1 MVTHSRDKK
10 LYQKNTEHF
19 NNNAA
24 RDERLWGENG
34 LHLKKKAK
42 GCAFVVRFRSP
53 TGKRKD
59 ITLGKYGV
67 MPLEQAKNK
76 ALLIASEGIDR
87 KDPLEERRKRKL
99 ELARLESSTV
109 GSFYYGYYTDFQES
123 KKDGQGSLLRIKKHF
138 NHWFTKP
145 MSEVTPNDVDIWFRS
160 AKKQGTKFSTI
171 KRNYAAF
178 KALLNL
184 AVKQNII
191 KANPIVDKHL
201 NKPFEEDDD
210 IKEKRRFL
218 HQEEIQGLLKGVE
231 LREAELIKESDDIH
245 WMRPFLMV
253 LLTTG
258 FRSGDVYG
266 LRWNEVDLQ
275 FSHSITKVIE
285 KTSEKHTKARSFPIS
300 NELEEVLMQW
310 KKQSKGKGRGLVFPS
325 PSKLNEG
332 GRMSTEAFAVH
343 WTRIKELGGVD
354 SRLHIYALR
363 HNFASWLVMNGVDLF
378 TVSKLMAHSKISTTI
393 DNYAHL
399 APNKASECTQ
409 ALVSGFMGKQ
419 QEASDE
425 AYLNAL

>member
-1 MVTHSRDKK
+1 MVTHTRDKK
-10 LYQKNTEHF
+10 LTQKNTEYF
-19 NNNAA
+19 YNNAS

-67 MPLEQAKNK
+67 MSLEQAKNR

-87 KDPLEERRKRKL
+87 KDPIEERRKRKV

-109 GSFYYGYYTDFQES
+109 GNFFYGYYTDYQES

-138 NHWFTKP
+138 NQWFNRP
-145 MSEVTPNDVDIWFRS
+145 MNEITTNDVDVWFRNM
-160 AKKQGTKFSTI
+160 KKSGARFATI
-171 KRNYAAF
+171 KRNYVAF

-191 KANPIVDKHL
+191 KANPVVGKHL
-201 NKPFEEDDD
+201 NKPFEENNDE

-218 HQEEIQGLLKGVE
+218 QQEEILGLLKGVE
-231 LREAELIKESDDIH
+231 LKNTALMKDAEDIH
-245 WMRPFLMV
+245 WMKPFFMV

-266 LRWNEVDLQ
+266 LKWNEVDLQ

-285 KTSEKHTKARSFPIS
+285 KTSEKYTEARSFPIS
-300 NELEEVLMQW
+300 KELEDVLTQW
-310 KKQSKGKGRGLVFPS
+310 KKQSKGKGRSLVFPS
-325 PSKLNEG
+325 PSKLNED
-332 GRMSTEAFAVH
+332 GRMSTEAFALH
-343 WTRIKELGGVD
+343 WK
-354 SRLHIYALR
+354 
-363 HNFASWLVMNGVDLF
+363 
-378 TVSKLMAHSKISTTI
+378 K
-393 DNYAHL
+393 
-399 APNKASECTQ
+399 
-409 ALVSGFMGKQ
+409 
-419 QEASDE
+419 
-425 AYLNAL
+425 